1 MGQRIILSENEK
13 RNIQKMYGLIN
24 EQDDSN
30 EPDVNNLL
38 DTLGNL
44 SNVEDKLLSF
54 LTKTQ
59 NELYYIGQEEMVNQ
73 VMNTDETNSELFKRI
88 DDFWYSNIKGTEFE
102 ERYKGPFQIVK
113 GLIYNQKIDGNY
125 FHEDFKWVKDILFL
139 SKSEFRD
146 FMRNGD
152 VKNLEDLL
160 EKYNITKD
168 MVVENKDEI
177 LKQLKYN
184 SGKVPKDLKYRI
196 RQIWRLIDQNFIDST
211 GPRPTT
217 DTVVKRP
224 PTDTNVR
231 IRN

>member
-1 MGQRIILSENEK
+1 MGQRIILSEEEK
-13 RNIQKMYGLIN
+13 LTIQKMYGLIN
-24 EQDDSN
+24 EQDSSN

-44 SNVEDKLLSF
+44 SDVEDKLLSF
-54 LTKTQ
+54 LTKEY
-59 NELYYIGQEEMVNQ
+59 NELNYIGREEMVNQ
-73 VMNTDETNSELFKRI
+73 VMNTDETDRELLQRI
-88 DDFWYSNIKGTEFE
+88 DDFWRSNIEGTEFE
-102 ERYKGPFQIVK
+102 ERYKRQFYIIK
-113 GLIYNQKIDGNY
+113 GLIYNQKINDSDI
-125 FHEDFKWVKDILFL
+125 HTDLKWLKDILFL
-139 SKSEFRD
+139 SKSEFKD
-146 FMRNGD
+146 FMRN

-168 MVVENKDEI
+168 MAVENKDEI
-177 LKQLKYN
+177 LKQLTIFVR
-184 SGKVPKDLKYRI
+184 SQKVPKDLKYRI
-196 RQIWRLIDQNFIDST
+196 GPIWRMIDRNFIDST